1 MRGTEDVEALAVGQ
15 RREIGAAEMV
25 LKPVVGGQADGPDVV
40 IVPGAVKVMLGH
52 VAEGRRRSQGQ
63 RGGLRLQW
71 DDAGTQ
77 LERLGRGDVAV
88 EAACIA
94 RSNRAVQDGS
104 AETPTVDTARCIV

>member
-1 MRGTEDVEALAVGQ
+1 MRGTEDVEALPVGQ

-25 LKPVVGGQADGPDVV
+25 VKPVVGGQAHGPDVV

-63 RGGLRLQW
+63 RGGWGLKW

-77 LERLGRGDVAV
+77 LERLGRSDVAV

-94 RSNRAVQDGS
+94 RSTRALRDGP
-104 AETPTVDTARCIV
+104 AETHTV